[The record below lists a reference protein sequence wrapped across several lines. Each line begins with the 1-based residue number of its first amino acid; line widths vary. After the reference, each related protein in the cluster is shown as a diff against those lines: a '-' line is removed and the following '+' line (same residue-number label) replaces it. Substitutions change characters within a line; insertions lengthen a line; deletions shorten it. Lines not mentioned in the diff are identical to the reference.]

1 MSGDVLAA
9 DVPADIPA
17 DTRAGARDESR
28 GAGFERTVPQELV
41 HKTAAGEVLLTDAVR
56 VRPGHFYLAVRT
68 PGGHGLYGPDA
79 AGRTDPTLFVEML
92 RQAAIYLSHR
102 FYGVPL
108 DHPFVFCGLD
118 FDVPPPAPDDIHDD
132 AVVLEVHC
140 RETKER
146 TPKRA
151 AMSLRARLLSS
162 GGVRATGSV
171 TWQAVDSARYSALRT
186 RGAGG
191 TPPPAAGT
199 AVTVAPPGARVMRP
213 ELVGREDELDVV
225 VAELTSPD
233 GATAGEEP
241 GQDAVAGLEPGEVWA
256 LHVDQSHPV
265 FFDHPSDHVPGMLL
279 LEAVR
284 QASRAALGPAP
295 APLYEWTMSGGGVE
309 FDAYCELT
317 APTWLLVRTSP
328 GGEAADEVTLRVDA
342 VQNGRSVASGT
353 ARWSAA
359 PARGASS
366 DSGAAG
372 VSGASGVG
380 GVAGVSGASGVNG
393 VAGAEETA
401 A

>member
-17 DTRAGARDESR
+17 GTREGARGESR

-68 PGGHGLYGPDA
+68 PDGHGLYHPDA

-108 DHPFVFCGLD
+108 DHPFIFCGLD
-118 FDVPPPAPDDIHDD
+118 FDVPPPAPDDAHDG

-146 TPKRA
+146 TPRRA
-151 AMSLRARLLSS
+151 AMSLRAQLLSS

-171 TWQAVDSARYSALRT
+171 TWQAVDPARYTALRT

-199 AVTVAPPGARVMRP
+199 AVAVTPPGARVMQP
-213 ELVGREDELDVV
+213 ELVGREDAMDVV
-225 VAELTSPD
+225 IAELAPPD
-233 GATAGEEP
+233 NVLAGERP
-241 GQDAVAGLEPGEVWA
+241 GQDSAPETFLEPGDTWA

-309 FDAYCELT
+309 FAAYCELT
-317 APTWLLVRTSP
+317 APTWLVVRTSP
-328 GGEAADEVTLRVDA
+328 GDDTADEVTLHVET

-353 ARWSAA
+353 AHWSAA
-359 PARGASS
+359 PEWGAPGVSRAS
-366 DSGAAG
+366 GVTAASGVSGAAG
-372 VSGASGVG
+372 AEE
-380 GVAGVSGASGVNG
+380 
-393 VAGAEETA
+393 AGA
-401 A
+401 